1 MKVSVVATVCN
12 EEGSIAALLD
22 SLLKQTKKPDEII
35 IVDGGSID
43 QTTQIIYSFANNNRI
58 IKLFS
63 QHGTIAQGRNF
74 SIKKAKNQI
83 IAQIDGG
90 CVAKKNWL
98 KNLTRHFT
106 KNEIQVVAGYYEM
119 TGETPLQ
126 KAAAPFLGVPKQR
139 FDQRTFLPSARS
151 MAFRKQ
157 VWERVGGYSE
167 KLDKAGEDTLF
178 NYAVI
183 KEGIPIHRE
192 PKAIVYWEVPDNFG
206 EVIKKVFYYA
216 KGDAQV
222 GIWWHP
228 AQKLSTH
235 NIKISTIFARYFI
248 GIILLLMSVFSQAL
262 LFTLIVGFVFYLFWA
277 CWKLEDVLSDM
288 RAKAWVPFLR
298 IASDLA
304 IIAGFTAGTIKR

>member
-12 EEGSIAALLD
+12 EEASIAALLS
-22 SLLKQTKKPDEII
+22 SLLSQTKMPDEIV

-43 QTTQIIYSFANNNRI
+43 QTTQIIHSFASKNRI

-63 QHGTIAQGRNF
+63 QQGTIAQGRNF
-74 SIKKAKNQI
+74 SIKKAKNKI

-90 CVAKKNWL
+90 CIAKKNWL
-98 KNLTRHFT
+98 KTLTKHFT
-106 KNEIQVVAGYYEM
+106 KDDVQVVAGYYEM
-119 TGETPLQ
+119 TGDTPLQ

-139 FDQRTFLPSARS
+139 FDPRTFLPSARS

-157 VWERVGGYSE
+157 VWEKVGGYSE

-183 KEGIPIHRE
+183 KEGIPIYRE
-192 PKAIVYWEVPDNFG
+192 PAAVVYWEVPNNFG
-206 EVIKKVFYYA
+206 EVVKKIYSYA
-216 KGDAQV
+216 KGDAQTS
-222 GIWWHP
+222 IWWHP

-235 NIKISTIFARYFI
+235 TIKISTIFARYFI
-248 GIILLLMSVFSQAL
+248 GLILLLMSVFSQAL
-262 LFTLIVGFVFYLFWA
+262 LFSLIVGFIFYLFWA

-288 RAKAWVPFLR
+288 RAKAWVPVLR